1 MAKNN
6 GYDPTDYARQQENI
20 RKAKGNPNKN
30 IHHKKKNSN
39 YGGVQRAPKVSE
51 RMDTQRKRRE
61 SIFTMTPA
69 TWGVFLGLLAAMIV
83 LMILSSTTYQ
93 GNRLVS
99 FLSSLVTG
107 ATCCVLAYNGYRNR
121 KRGVEAT
128 SFQTVLMI
136 LLAVLGV
143 LYVAVGVMGLLG
155 VVQL

>member
-6 GYDPTDYARQQENI
+6 GYDPTDFARQQENI

-30 IHHKKKNSN
+30 IHQKKKNSN
-39 YGGVQRAPKVSE
+39 YGGVQRTPKASE

-61 SIFTMTPA
+61 SIFTMPPA
-69 TWGVFLGLLAAMIV
+69 TWGVFLGLLAVMIV

-107 ATCCVLAYNGYRNR
+107 GTCCVLAYNAYRNK

-136 LLAVLGV
+136 LLAVMGV
-143 LYVAVGVMGLLG
+143 LYAAVGLMGLLG
-155 VVQL
+155 IVQL